1 MMREHRK
8 LILIF
13 SFTLIGS
20 VYNYSK
26 VYCQTGFASQDTLK
40 NIIGRF
46 NSPKQ
51 GENKF
56 TSEAITLNADFTFEY
71 IISTEFTKIKANG
84 YWHVSSSNLILNSSN
99 KRDKIIVEEKKKHS
113 NKIKFDV
120 TYKDNDP
127 LYYQLYLI
135 TTKDTLHYKDV
146 AGDTVI
152 NNLKDKLV
160 AFYIFDPRGFK
171 YPTYF
176 LKKRKSN
183 YFRVRLEVDR
193 IFDNE
198 IWQIKDS
205 GNKLQPIG
213 LDGSYMNYYLIKA
226 APPLS
231 VELSEASLRIFK

>member
-1 MMREHRK
+1 MIDKYWK

-13 SFTLIGS
+13 SLTLFCS
-20 VYNYSK
+20 VCNYSK
-26 VYCQTGFASQDTLK
+26 VYCQTGFTSQDTLK
-40 NIIGRF
+40 NIVGRF

-51 GENKF
+51 DDNKF

-84 YWHVSSSNLILNSSN
+84 YWQLSGSNLILNSSD
-99 KRDKIIVEEKKKHS
+99 KREKFNVEERKNRR

-120 TYKDNDP
+120 TYKSNEP

-135 TTKDTLHYKDV
+135 TNKDTSHIEDV
-146 AGDTVI
+146 FGDTVI
-152 NNLKDKLV
+152 NHTEAALK
-160 AFYIFDPRGFK
+160 AFYIMDARGFR

-176 LKKRKSN
+176 LKKRKAN
-183 YFRVRLEVDR
+183 YFRVRLEKDR

-198 IWQIKDS
+198 SWQIKDN

-213 LDGSYMNYYLIKA
+213 LNGSFMNYCLIK
-226 APPLS
+226 
-231 VELSEASLRIFK
+231 K